1 MADKSGGID
10 FDRQVFVQPEVPKS
24 RPAPPIAGILFAL
37 VAIGAIGFLAYKI
50 LPQNLSGFAKAGS
63 ANANS
68 DAPTLADVDKRLAD
82 IEKRLDRLE
91 ANRRA
96 AMSRREGESLDHPG
110 AQSIPIGKTE
120 RQTSL
125 RAARSDQPGA
135 GSIHGGADAAT
146 LQRLAAV
153 QKGVASLESDQA
165 ANSEAWQA
173 TTHKMADMAG
183 QVGTQSVEVLRNR
196 DELDAVL
203 AETEMEAIPFE
214 LYRGANPQP
223 VGPVSLALKST
234 NSKHQRYTLCVY
246 IQNSCTEL
254 KNRTLHEVVQFVV
267 ARNSPPL
274 RVIGTKMSDDEMVG
288 YLEVPRGQNAH

>member
-1 MADKSGGID
+1 
-10 FDRQVFVQPEVPKS
+10 
-24 RPAPPIAGILFAL
+24 
-37 VAIGAIGFLAYKI
+37 
-50 LPQNLSGFAKAGS
+50 
-63 ANANS
+63 
-68 DAPTLADVDKRLAD
+68 
-82 IEKRLDRLE
+82 
-91 ANRRA
+91 
-96 AMSRREGESLDHPG
+96 
-110 AQSIPIGKTE
+110 
-120 RQTSL
+120 
-125 RAARSDQPGA
+125 
-135 GSIHGGADAAT
+135 
-146 LQRLAAV
+146 
-153 QKGVASLESDQA
+153 
-165 ANSEAWQA
+165 
-173 TTHKMADMAG
+173 
-183 QVGTQSVEVLRNR
+183 VLRNR